1 MVTHLPSMDDST
13 TGAAMHGECWWG
25 PPVPRPLARE
35 TFQNYSGYPS
45 NIFLNHPWAG
55 GGNARGRMR
64 KRRIEERLSIPK
76 R

>member
-1 MVTHLPSMDDST
+1 MVSAGGDHQSHVPSQ
-13 TGAAMHGECWWG
+13 E
-25 PPVPRPLARE
+25 RE

-45 NIFLNHPWAG
+45 NIFLNHPWAA

-76 R
+76 G